1 MKKAKTPQ
9 PQKRNAT
16 TFTVPPGKET
26 RGNMI
31 GFRPVQSLEVKIDA
45 AVAESGLT
53 LAAWLEAAAIAYLEN
68 GENLHT
74 RG

>member
-1 MKKAKTPQ
+1 MRKAKIPQ

-16 TFTVPPGKET
+16 TFVVPPGKET

-45 AVAESGLT
+45 AVKESGLT

-68 GENLHT
+68 GEKP
-74 RG
+74 RPSG